1 MKAAQEYISSLFD
14 REFIPTGL
22 KTALFVGSIL
32 FLINHG
38 SALFRG
44 EMSRERWISGSVT
57 YLMPYLVNVYGQYAS
72 RRKLEQYLGRNVRE
86 KEFRRGQSSFK

>member
-1 MKAAQEYISSLFD
+1 MKAIQGYISSLFD

-22 KTALFVGSIL
+22 KTALFVGSAL

-44 EMSRERWISGSVT
+44 EMNRERWISGGIT

-72 RRKLEQYLGRNVRE
+72 RRKLEQFLIRNGRE
-86 KEFRRGQSSFK
+86 KELRTSQASSK